1 MIHQPL
7 KFCANIET
15 KRSKFIHI
23 KYSQSYRKNIIL
35 KNNFL
40 FTGSSSDDILSTQYR

>member
-15 KRSKFIHI
+15 KTSKFLHI